1 MPTDA
6 VFILYEV
13 VFTDVTRERTAI
25 ALLIVLFCAGM
36 VLHAGA
42 ATTEIMITRYSPDGE
57 LLAESGPYTIEW
69 MEANLPVEG
78 DGVTHYYL
86 QGPSFDE
93 KNLWDPSESVNT
105 ESRDLGAIRGTNVAD
120 LCDLAGGMQE
130 GDVLRVIAED
140 GFSKTFP
147 RSAVYDPPARQGSMV
162 LAWYNAE
169 DPLAAEPQGIGY
181 PPDYYTG
188 IRLAFFADTSVNPE
202 GKHIFGNSDMQAV
215 LPTEYQH
222 FFSGT
227 WPSSSGL
234 SVKYVS
240 ELRIIEGED
249 TAPATPVPEE
259 TTTPAPVVPAAGAL
273 LFAGWYA
280 MRQHRRE

>member
-1 MPTDA
+1 
-6 VFILYEV
+6 V
-13 VFTDVTRERTAI
+13 VFTHVVSKQTLMG
-25 ALLIVLFCAGM
+25 LLILVCCAGL

-42 ATTEIMITRYSPDGE
+42 ATTEVTVTRYSPDGT
-57 LLAESGPYTIEW
+57 LLSEYGPYTIGW
-69 MEANLPVEG
+69 MEANLPVMG
-78 DGVTHYYL
+78 DGSTHYYL

-93 KNLWDPSESVNT
+93 ANLWDPSESVNT
-105 ESRDLGAIRGTNVAD
+105 ESRDLGAVKGTDVAD

-140 GFSKTFP
+140 GFFKNFP
-147 RSAVYDPPARQGSMV
+147 RSSVYNPPSRQGPMV

-169 DPLAAEPQGIGY
+169 EPLSADPQGVGY

-188 IRLAFFADTSVNPE
+188 MRLAFFADTSVNPD

-215 LPTEYQH
+215 LPDEYRH
-222 FFSGT
+222 YFSGK

-234 SVKYVS
+234 SVKYVN
-240 ELRIIEGED
+240 ELRIIEGEN

-259 TTTPAPVVPAAGAL
+259 TTTSAPVLPAAGAL
-273 LFAGWYA
+273 IFAGWYV
-280 MRQHRRE
+280 MRQRRSE